1 MDLDNINFNFDDIDL
16 DFNIDD
22 IEPLDLSE
30 IDTNIDFSSIDI
42 DPTEMLGEAIDT
54 INNYNI
60 DLGIEDVEIWERKL
74 LYY

>member
-60 DLGIEDVEIWERKL
+60 DLGIEDVEI
-74 LYY
+74 